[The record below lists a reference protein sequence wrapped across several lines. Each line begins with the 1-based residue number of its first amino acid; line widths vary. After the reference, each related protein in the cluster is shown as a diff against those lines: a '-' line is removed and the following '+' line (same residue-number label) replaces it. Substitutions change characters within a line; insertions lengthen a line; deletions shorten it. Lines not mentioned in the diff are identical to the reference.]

1 MPYRPRELVIRAR
14 DTATLLLATIDR
26 NELVQRFLDMYAGE
40 FRRPGRADQP
50 VLYREQL
57 QTIRREAI
65 LAMVSRIESS
75 LPTRLKV
82 SVTMRG
88 TKRRP
93 TKSKKGRTGAK
104 PKAANKPSMELGIPF
119 LDLFREEFF
128 VALGQ
133 ALEWTDED
141 AEEFWRDL
149 ELYEQLGSPAARG
162 PARQGGAAKGVA
174 SGPFVDRVG
183 LVLDASLMDQARRE
197 AGKFHAELNS
207 AADRVL
213 QKVFSRH
220 RAN

>member
-14 DTATLLLATIDR
+14 DTATMLLATIDR
-26 NELVQRFLDMYAGE
+26 HELVQRFLDMYAAE

-50 VLYREQL
+50 GLYREQL

-65 LAMVSRIESS
+65 LAMVMRIESS
-75 LPTRLKV
+75 LPTRLRV
-82 SVTMRG
+82 NVTVRG
-88 TKRRP
+88 AKRP
-93 TKSKKGRTGAK
+93 AKAKKGKKGSK
-104 PKAANKPSMELGIPF
+104 PKARASMELGIPF

-133 ALEWTDED
+133 ALEWSDQD

-149 ELYEQLGSPAARG
+149 GLYEQLGPPAARG
-162 PARQGGAAKGVA
+162 AVRSGRGAKAGA

-197 AGKFHAELNS
+197 AGKFQTELNL

>member
-14 DTATLLLATIDR
+14 ETATMLLATIDR
-26 NELVQRFLDMYAGE
+26 NEMVQRFLDMYAAE

-50 VLYREQL
+50 ALYREQL
-57 QTIRREAI
+57 QTVRREAI
-65 LAMVSRIESS
+65 LAMVMRIESS
-75 LPTRLKV
+75 LPTRLNV
-82 SVTMRG
+82 SVTVRG
-88 TKRRP
+88 TKRPRKF
-93 TKSKKGRTGAK
+93 TGKKGGK
-104 PKAANKPSMELGIPF
+104 PKRAKRASMELGIPF

-149 ELYEQLGSPAARG
+149 GLYEQLSGPAARG
-162 PARQGGAAKGVA
+162 SSRAPRAAKAAA

-197 AGKFHAELNS
+197 AGKFQTELNS

-213 QKVFSRH
+213 QKVFSRC
-220 RAN
+220 REN

>member
-14 DTATLLLATIDR
+14 EAATLLLAAIDR
-26 NELVQRFLDMYAGE
+26 NEMVQRFLDMYAGE

-50 VLYREQL
+50 ILYREQL
-57 QTIRREAI
+57 QAIRREAI
-65 LAMVSRIESS
+65 LAMVMRIESC

-82 SVTMRG
+82 SITVRG
-88 TKRRP
+88 AKR
-93 TKSKKGRTGAK
+93 SKKKKKGKKGSKTK
-104 PKAANKPSMELGIPF
+104 PARRAASMELGIPF

-133 ALEWTDED
+133 ALEWSDED
-141 AEEFWRDL
+141 ADEFWRDL
-149 ELYEQLGSPAARG
+149 GLYEQLSGPAPRSTKRAGRG
-162 PARQGGAAKGVA
+162 PRANA

-197 AGKFHAELNS
+197 AGKFQTELNS

-213 QKVFSRH
+213 QKVFSRQ
-220 RAN
+220 RDN